1 MLPHM
6 GRILE
11 WNGRDVPDELRSLPA
26 GRYVVEAVD
35 EIPPLTEE
43 DEQGLVAALD
53 AVRRG
58 EVFTVEEARRKVRNA
73 RGR

>member
-1 MLPHM
+1 MLAVM

-26 GRYVVEAVD
+26 GRYVVEPVD
-35 EIPPLTEE
+35 EVPQLTEE
-43 DEQGLVAALD
+43 EEKGLADALD
-53 AVRRG
+53 AAG
-58 EVFTVEEARRKVRNA
+58 SGNVFTVEEARRRIRDA

>member
-1 MLPHM
+1 MLPNM

-11 WNGRDVPDELRSLPA
+11 WNGRDVPEELRSLPA
-26 GRYVVEAVD
+26 GRYVVDPVD
-35 EIPPLTEE
+35 EIPQLTDE